1 MILSMVQNVQSRLK
15 VPVQAAVGSH
25 SQCTPPKVRTSSSP
39 PYPHLHHPL
48 VSVGR
53 VVSQLET
60 SALGNERYTLFHF
73 CFYFHYYKR

>member
-1 MILSMVQNVQSRLK
+1 MYSRGSKSLYRQQWEATANALHRK
-15 VPVQAAVGSH
+15 FEQVVPPH
-25 SQCTPPKVRTSSSP
+25 
-39 PYPHLHHPL
+39 PHLHHPL